1 LILKF
6 TSFAKI
12 NLFLYITSKREDGY
26 HTLYSLM
33 TPIDLCDDLYLD
45 FDAERTKVVCAHPRV
60 PEDESNL
67 AHKAA
72 DLFYRALG
80 KKGHEIHGVSIE
92 IIKRI
97 PPGGGLGGGSS
108 NAATVLTALNEYHH
122 QPFSKPELMKMG
134 LDLGADVPFFMFNGP
149 AIVRGIGEKLEKP
162 PDLLPYHLVLCD
174 PGIVAA
180 TAAVYKRYDFE
191 LTSTQKYNMNAGLNV
206 LLRGR
211 EFDAGAWMHNDL
223 EGPACR
229 LYPEIRETKEEMEL
243 LLHTKVRMTG
253 SGSSL
258 FALFRAREEA
268 QRGCEILLAKWGG
281 SNRKI
286 FLSSFGG

>member
-1 LILKF
+1 MILKAA
-6 TSFAKI
+6 SFAKI

-26 HTLYSLM
+26 HTLCSLM

-45 FDAERTKVVCAHPRV
+45 FNAESIRVSCAHPRV

-72 DLFYRALG
+72 TLFHGAL
-80 KKGHEIHGVSIE
+80 KKKETG
-92 IIKRI
+92 IKAFPLRSSS
-97 PPGGGLGGGSS
+97 GSARRGTGGGSS
-108 NAATVLTALNEYHH
+108 NAATVLTALNDYHH
-122 QPFSKPELMKMG
+122 EPFSKSELMNMG
-134 LDLGADVPFFMFNGP
+134 LSLGADVPFFMFNGP
-149 AIVRGIGEKLEKP
+149 ALVRGMGEKLEKA
-162 PDLLPYHLVLCD
+162 PDLLPYHLILCD
-174 PGIVAA
+174 PGVAA
-180 TAAVYKRYDFE
+180 ETAAVYKRYDFE
-191 LTSTQKYNMNAGLNV
+191 LTSNQKYTMNAGLNV
-206 LLRGR
+206 LLKGR
-211 EFDAGAWMHNDL
+211 MFDAGAWMHNDL

-258 FALFRAREEA
+258 FALFQARRDA
-268 QRGCEILLAKWGG
+268 QKGCDILLEKWGR

>member
-1 LILKF
+1 LTLKF

-26 HTLYSLM
+26 HFLYSLM

-45 FDAERTKVVCAHPRV
+45 FDAESIRVICAHPQV

-72 DLFYRALG
+72 VLFYQAL
-80 KKGHEIHGVSIE
+80 KEKGHETQGVSIE

-108 NAATVLTALNEYHH
+108 NAATVLTALNDYHH
-122 QPFSKPELMKMG
+122 EPFSKSELMNMG
-134 LDLGADVPFFMFNGP
+134 LSLGADIPFFIFKGP
-149 AIVRGIGEKLEKP
+149 AIVQGIGEKLEKP

-174 PGIVAA
+174 PGVAAA

-191 LTSTQKYNMNAGLNV
+191 LTSIQKYTMNAGLNV
-206 LLRGR
+206 LLKGR

-223 EGPACR
+223 EEPACR
-229 LYPEIRETKEEMEL
+229 LYPEIREAKEEMEL

-258 FALFRAREEA
+258 FALFHARSEA
-268 QRGCEILLAKWGG
+268 QKGCEILLEKWAG
-281 SNRKI
+281 SKRKI

>member
-1 LILKF
+1 MTLKL

-45 FDAERTKVVCAHPRV
+45 FEADRIKVVCSHPQV
-60 PEDESNL
+60 TEDESNL
-67 AHKAA
+67 AHRAA
-72 DLFYRALG
+72 VLFYQALG
-80 KKGHEIHGVSIE
+80 EKAHKKKGVSIE

-108 NAATVLTALNEYHH
+108 NAATVLTALNDYHH

-134 LDLGADVPFFMFNGP
+134 LGLGADVPFFMFNGP
-149 AIVRGIGEKLEKP
+149 AIVQGIGEQLEKP
-162 PDLLPYHLVLCD
+162 PDLLPYHLVLSD
-174 PGIVAA
+174 PGVAA
-180 TAAVYKRYDFE
+180 ETAAVYKRFDFE

-206 LLRGR
+206 LIGGR

-229 LYPEIRETKEEMEL
+229 LYPEIWETKEEMEL

-253 SGSSL
+253 SGSSF
-258 FALFRAREEA
+258 FALFQARREA
-268 QRGCEILLAKWGG
+268 QKGCEILLKKWAG
-281 SNRKI
+281 SKRKI
-286 FLSSFGG
+286 FLSSLGG

>member
-1 LILKF
+1 MTLKF

-26 HTLYSLM
+26 HSLFSLM

-45 FDAERTKVVCAHPRV
+45 FDAERTKVVCTHPRV

-67 AHKAA
+67 VHKAA
-72 DLFYRALG
+72 TLFYGAL
-80 KKGHEIHGVSIE
+80 KKGYEKKGLSIE

-108 NAATVLTALNEYHH
+108 NAATVLTALNDYHH
-122 QPFSKPELMKMG
+122 EPFSKPELMKMG
-134 LDLGADVPFFMFNGP
+134 LGLGADVPFFMFNGP

-162 PDLLPYHLVLCD
+162 PALSPYHLVLCD
-174 PGIVAA
+174 PGVAA
-180 TAAVYKRYDFE
+180 ETAAVYKRYDFE

-206 LLRGR
+206 LLRGW

-258 FALFRAREEA
+258 FALFQSRREA
-268 QRGCEILLAKWGG
+268 QKGCEILREKWAG
-281 SNRKI
+281 SKRKI

>member
-1 LILKF
+1 MTLKL

-45 FDAERTKVVCAHPRV
+45 FEADRIKVVCSHPQV
-60 PEDESNL
+60 TEDESNL
-67 AHKAA
+67 AHRAA
-72 DLFYRALG
+72 VLFYQALG
-80 KKGHEIHGVSIE
+80 EKAHKVVGPC
-92 IIKRI
+92 K
-97 PPGGGLGGGSS
+97 
-108 NAATVLTALNEYHH
+108 
-122 QPFSKPELMKMG
+122 QMELM
-134 LDLGADVPFFMFNGP
+134 
-149 AIVRGIGEKLEKP
+149 
-162 PDLLPYHLVLCD
+162 CD
-174 PGIVAA
+174 PGVAAA

-191 LTSTQKYNMNAGLNV
+191 LTSTPKYTMNAGLNV
-206 LLRGR
+206 LIGGR

-229 LYPEIRETKEEMEL
+229 LYPEIWETKEEMEL

-258 FALFRAREEA
+258 FALFQARKDAEK
-268 QRGCEILLAKWGG
+268 GCEILLEKWAG
-281 SNRKI
+281 SKRNLFI
-286 FLSSFGG
+286 SSFG

>member
-1 LILKF
+1 MTTKV
-6 TSFAKI
+6 TSCAKI

-45 FDAERTKVVCAHPRV
+45 FEAEKIKVICNHPDV

-72 DLFYRALG
+72 VLFYDALKEKG
-80 KKGHEIHGVSIE
+80 YEKKGIGIE

-108 NAATVLTALNEYHH
+108 NAATVLTALNTYHCH
-122 QPFSKPELMKMG
+122 PFSKPELMQMG
-134 LDLGADVPFFMFNGP
+134 LRLGADVPFFMFNGP
-149 AIVRGIGEKLEKP
+149 AIVQGIGETLEKA
-162 PDLLPYHLVLCD
+162 PDLLPYHLILCD
-174 PGIVAA
+174 PGVAAA
-180 TAAVYKRYDFE
+180 TAVVYKRYDFE
-191 LTSTQKYNMNAGLNV
+191 LTSNQKYTMNAGLNV

-211 EFDAGAWMHNDL
+211 KFDAGTWMHNDL

-229 LYPEIRETKEEMEL
+229 LYPEIRETKEEMEV
-243 LLHTKVRMTG
+243 LLHTKVQMTG

-258 FALFRAREEA
+258 FALFQARKDAEK
-268 QRGCEILLAKWGG
+268 GCEILLKKWTG
-281 SNRKI
+281 SKRNL
-286 FLSSFGG
+286 FLSSFG

>member
-1 LILKF
+1 MTLKF
-6 TSFAKI
+6 ISFAKI
-12 NLFLYITSKREDGY
+12 NLFLYITSRREDGY
-26 HTLYSLM
+26 HTLCSLM

-45 FDAERTKVVCAHPRV
+45 FDADRLKVVCTHPRV

-72 DLFYRALG
+72 DVFYRALKEKG
-80 KKGHEIHGVSIE
+80 REKKGVFIE

-108 NAATVLTALNEYHH
+108 NAATVLTALNDYHH
-122 QPFSKPELMKMG
+122 QPFSQPELMKMG
-134 LDLGADVPFFMFNGP
+134 LGLGADVPFFMFNGP
-149 AIVRGIGEKLEKP
+149 AIVRGIGENLERA
-162 PDLLPYHLVLCD
+162 PDLLPYHLILCD
-174 PGIVAA
+174 PGVAAA

-191 LTSTQKYNMNAGLNV
+191 LTSNQKYTMNAGLNV

-223 EGPACR
+223 EGPACG

-258 FALFRAREEA
+258 FALFQARREA
-268 QRGCEILLAKWGG
+268 QKGYEILLEKWAG
-281 SNRKI
+281 SKRQI
-286 FLSSFGG
+286 FLSSFGR